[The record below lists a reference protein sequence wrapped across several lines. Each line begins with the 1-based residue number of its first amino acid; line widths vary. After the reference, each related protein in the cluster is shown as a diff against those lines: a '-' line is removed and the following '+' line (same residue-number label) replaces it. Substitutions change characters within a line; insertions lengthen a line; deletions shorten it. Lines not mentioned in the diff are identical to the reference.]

1 MAKKNAKR
9 KKHKKA
15 QPVYEYF
22 TIRIDAYH
30 VSSSA
35 SIHHDVYAPQYAWR
49 LDLDDPL
56 YLYEIAL
63 TIAGTGIEP
72 RAQEGHAFEIRLYG
86 DDAPSRELDWKLSD
100 VHDRD
105 KHGASRYRSYRK
117 RQIPVFREPKGMAL
131 LNKERG
137 ADRWD
142 AWIPAKTRFV
152 DHALRVL
159 REKRMR
165 YLSLH
170 IVRETRNRW
179 VRRVELQTTDPREE

>member
-1 MAKKNAKR
+1 MVKKRAKR
-9 KKHKKA
+9 RAHRKA
-15 QPVYEYF
+15 RPAHEHL
-22 TIRIDAYH
+22 TILIDTYH
-30 VSSSA
+30 VSASA

-63 TIAGTGIEP
+63 MIDGTGIDP
-72 RAQEGHAFEIRLYG
+72 KAQEGHTFEVRLYG

-105 KHGASRYRSYRK
+105 KHGAPRYRSYRK
-117 RQIPVFREPKGMAL
+117 RQIPVFWEPKGMAL

-142 AWIPAKTRFV
+142 AWIPARTRFI

-159 REKRMR
+159 REERMR

-170 IVRETRNRW
+170 IVRESRNRW
-179 VRRVELQTTDPREE
+179 VQRVELQTTDPREE